1 MAMFWS
7 ICSRQRVQQYTG
19 SCSISFNGSRL
30 VDLYMI
36 PRGNLDS
43 QPQMP
48 CLDEIAMKSLYLT
61 EEYKNFDFDLAAIP
75 KYEGVMWQRM
85 RAQCSSFNAWIIL
98 KCRWSKMDSFLS
110 VKNFFCTYRIWCSA
124 CLWFALIHGIW
135 ACFDLLVQFVQKI
148 NRPL

>member
-48 CLDEIAMKSLYLT
+48 CLDEIAMKSLYIT
-61 EEYKNFDFDLAAIP
+61 EEYKNFYFDLAAIP

-98 KCRWSKMDSFLS
+98 KCRWSKMDKVFFQWKISFVLTEFD
-110 VKNFFCTYRIWCSA
+110 VQLA
-124 CLWFALIHGIW
+124 CGLLWFMVFGLALIYL
-135 ACFDLLVQFVQKI
+135 FNLFK
-148 NRPL
+148 R